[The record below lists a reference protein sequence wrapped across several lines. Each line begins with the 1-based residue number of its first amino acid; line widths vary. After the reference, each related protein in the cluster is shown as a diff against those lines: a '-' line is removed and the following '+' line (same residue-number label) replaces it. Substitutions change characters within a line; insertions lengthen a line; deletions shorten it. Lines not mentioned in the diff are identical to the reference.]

1 MFPDWT
7 NTLSGLQWAA
17 LGLVPPAI
25 VALYFLKLRRVPL
38 LVPSTY
44 LWRRTVEDMHVNSL
58 WQKLRRSILL
68 LLQLL
73 LVALVMLAL
82 LRPSWE
88 SSQLVG
94 GRYIFLIDNSAS
106 MSATD
111 VAPSRLAE
119 AQKRVI
125 ELIDQMGSD
134 DVAMVI
140 SFADASQVAQSFT
153 HNRQELRRAVEQ
165 LRGTDRPTSIIEAL
179 RAAAGLANPGRSS
192 KDATDIQVA
201 DALPAKLFVLS
212 DGKFPDVGDFS
223 LGNLE
228 PTFLSIGDA
237 ESGNVAITA
246 LGVSRREN
254 RPEQRQVF
262 ARIENLAKVPF
273 QGELTLTQQA
283 TLLDAQAIELEADS
297 GRGITFDLPDELR
310 GAVELK
316 LTTKSGLNQLTLD
329 DRAFLALD
337 EPRRASV
344 LVVSPGNEPLQLA
357 LKTLRSSELADVRFE
372 SPEYL
377 ETAAYRALASS
388 GRLDL
393 IVFDRCV
400 PAELPQASTWFIGTT
415 PPGKAWSQA
424 DKATA
429 PQILDTDT
437 SHPLMQLVEMSDVLI
452 AEAKPVL
459 PPKPHRVLIESTA
472 GTLLAIAPREAFED
486 VVLGLEWVGSDSIGT
501 NWPVRLSFPVFVMN
515 LLEYF
520 GPSRE
525 QRAVENVRP
534 GAVVALPVEA
544 ETDRV
549 TVTNP
554 AGERTELVRD
564 RRDQLHYSL
573 TDQVGIYRVDDG
585 PRQRQFAVNLLDS
598 AESDIRPRP
607 EKSIQLGYT
616 KVAAEQKWQ
625 PGRREVWKW
634 LVLGALVLVVVEWY
648 VYNQRLNY

>member
-1 MFPDWT
+1 MWPDWSPALT
-7 NTLSGLQWAA
+7 GWQWAA

-25 VALYFLKLRRVPL
+25 VALYFLKLRRTPL

-44 LWRRTVEDMHVNSL
+44 LWRRTIEDMHVNSL

-73 LVALVMLAL
+73 LIALAMLAL

-106 MSATD
+106 MSAND
-111 VAPSRLAE
+111 VSPTRLAE

-125 ELIDQMGSD
+125 ELIDQMSSD

-140 SFADASQVAQSFT
+140 TFADASQVAQSFT
-153 HNRQELRRAVEQ
+153 RNRQELRRAVEQ
-165 LRGTDRPTSIIEAL
+165 IRSTDRGTSIIEAL

-192 KDATDIQVA
+192 ADATDIQVA

-212 DGKFPDVGDFS
+212 DGKFPDVGEFS

-228 PTFLSIGDA
+228 PTFLSLGMP

-262 ARIENLAKVPF
+262 ARIDNLSAEPF
-273 QGELTLTQQA
+273 SGELTLAQETR
-283 TLLDAQAIELEADS
+283 LLDAQSLAIEANN
-297 GRGITFDLPDELR
+297 GKGITFDLPEDLR
-310 GAVELK
+310 GAIELR
-316 LTTKSGLNQLTLD
+316 LSTTAGLNHLALD

-337 EPRRASV
+337 EPRRAAL
-344 LVVSPGNEPLQLA
+344 LVVTPGNEPLQLV
-357 LKTLRSSELADVRFE
+357 LKTDRAVELADVRVEGPAF
-372 SPEYL
+372 L
-377 ETAAYRALASS
+377 ETPVYRALASS

-393 IVFDRCV
+393 IVYDRCS
-400 PAELPQASTWFIGTT
+400 PAEMPQANTWFIGAA
-415 PPGKAWSQA
+415 PPNKAWSRGEA
-424 DKATA
+424 STA

-452 AEAKPVL
+452 AEATPL
-459 PPKPHRVLIESTA
+459 TPPKPHRVLIESTA
-472 GTLLAIAPREAFED
+472 GTLLAIAPREAYED
-486 VVLGLEWVGSDSIGT
+486 VVLGLELVGSDAIGT
-501 NWPVRLSFPVFVMN
+501 NWPVRLSFPVYVMN

-520 GPSRE
+520 GPARE
-525 QRAVENVRP
+525 QRAAETVRP
-534 GAVVALPVEA
+534 GNVVTLAIEDDTTRVAVI
-544 ETDRV
+544 
-549 TVTNP
+549 NP

-564 RRDQLHYSL
+564 RRDTLHYSL
-573 TDQVGIYRVDDG
+573 TDRVGIYTVEDG
-585 PRQRQFAVNLLDS
+585 DRRRQFAVNLLDP
-598 AESDIRPRP
+598 AESDVRPRA

-616 KVAAEQKWQ
+616 KVTAAEKWR
-625 PGRREVWKW
+625 PGKRELWKW

-648 VYNQRLNY
+648 VYNQRLGM

>member
-1 MFPDWT
+1 T
-7 NTLSGLQWAA
+7 
-17 LGLVPPAI
+17 
-25 VALYFLKLRRVPL
+25 
-38 LVPSTY
+38 
-44 LWRRTVEDMHVNSL
+44 
-58 WQKLRRSILL
+58 
-68 LLQLL
+68 
-73 LVALVMLAL
+73 
-82 LRPSWE
+82 
-88 SSQLVG
+88 
-94 GRYIFLIDNSAS
+94 
-106 MSATD
+106 
-111 VAPSRLAE
+111 RLAQ
-119 AQKRVI
+119 AQQRVL

-140 SFADASQVAQSFT
+140 SFADTSQVAQSFT

-165 LRGTDRPTSIIEAL
+165 LRVTDRPTSIIEAL

-192 KDATDIQVA
+192 QDATDIQVA

-212 DGKFPDVGDFS
+212 DGKFPDVSEFS

-237 ESGNVAITA
+237 DSGNVALTA

-262 ARIENLAKVPF
+262 ARIENLAKTPF
-273 QGELTLTQQA
+273 RGELTLSQEA
-283 TLLDAQAIELEADS
+283 NLLDAQAIELEPDA

-310 GAVELK
+310 GSIELK
-316 LTTKSGLNQLTLD
+316 LTTREGINQLALD

-344 LVVSPGNEPLQLA
+344 LVVTPGNEPLQVA
-357 LKTLRSSELADVRFE
+357 LSTLRTNELADVRFE
-372 SPEYL
+372 KTEYL
-377 ETAAYRALASS
+377 ANAAYRTLASS

-393 IVFDRCV
+393 VVFDRCA
-400 PAELPQASTWFIGTT
+400 PAEMPQANTWFIGAM
-415 PPGKAWSQA
+415 PPGSAWNKQ
-424 DKATA
+424 DKAVA
-429 PQILDTDT
+429 PQILDADT

-452 AEAKPVL
+452 AEATPLV
-459 PPKPHRVLIESTA
+459 PPKPQRVLLESTA

-486 VVLGLEWVGSDSIGT
+486 VVQGFELVGNDSIGT

-515 LLEYF
+515 VLEYF

-544 ETDRV
+544 ETERV
-549 TVTNP
+549 VVTNP

-573 TDQVGIYRVDDG
+573 TDRIGVYRIESGDQ
-585 PRQRQFAVNLLDS
+585 QRQFAVNLLDP
-598 AESDIRPRP
+598 AESDIRPRA

-616 KVAAEQKWQ
+616 KVVGEQKWQ
-625 PGRREVWKW
+625 AGRRELWKW
-634 LVLGALVLVVVEWY
+634 LASAALVLVVIEWY